1 MRFHVGTSV
10 SQMKV
15 TARRCI
21 LPCALL
27 VACTALP
34 NAARANVDHDMQLWT
49 PVTLDEPIKG
59 KLRGYFEVAPRIGY
73 NVSQI
78 SQLLVRPGL
87 EWRQT
92 DNLGFFAGYLW
103 QTNYS
108 NQNSQVV
115 HENRIWQQVL
125 YHKPIK
131 RFSLYNRIRSEQRF
145 LGGVNGVSNRLR
157 YLVKLNYNVNK
168 RMYLTAQ
175 DELFI
180 NLNTLNGGPEA
191 GIDQNR
197 CFFGVGLKSIKRSR
211 VEVGYQL
218 QYVNRTDNFDDQ
230 ANHAIVIQTFI
241 GLRD

>member
-1 MRFHVGTSV
+1 
-10 SQMKV
+10 
-15 TARRCI
+15 
-21 LPCALL
+21 LLL
-27 VACTALP
+27 VSTCLP
-34 NAARANVDHDMQLWT
+34 PKAIASAEHDFQLWT
-49 PVTLDEPIKG
+49 PVTLDEPIRG
-59 KLRGYFEVAPRIGY
+59 KLRGYFEVTPRIGY
-73 NVSQI
+73 NASQI

-87 EWRQT
+87 EYRYKP
-92 DNLGFFAGYLW
+92 NLGFFAGYLW

-125 YHKPIK
+125 GSTDVK
-131 RFSLYNRIRSEQRF
+131 RFTLIGRTRLEQRF
-145 LGGVNGVSNRLR
+145 LGGVNGCSNRFRQML
-157 YLVKLNYNVNK
+157 KLNMALNK
-168 RMYLTAQ
+168 RFYITGS

-180 NLNTLNGGPEA
+180 NLNSLNGGPEA

-197 CFFGVGLKSIKRSR
+197 IFVGLGVKTIKRSR

-230 ANHAIVIQTFI
+230 ANHAIVIQTFV